1 MDTFGKKLRECRE
14 AKGLSQKDLAKLL
27 NTSYSVIGKYE
38 RDEMQPSIEAAKKIA
53 KLVDTTV
60 GYLLD
65 EVSGMDVLKDTTM
78 LRRLNDITAL
88 KDKDKEHIL
97 YTIDHLLASVK
108 TEAAYK

>member
-1 MDTFGKKLRECRE
+1 ML
-14 AKGLSQKDLAKLL
+14 Q
-27 NTSYSVIGKYE
+27 TSYSVIGKYE

-65 EVSGMDVLKDTTM
+65 EVSGMDVFKDTTM
-78 LRRLNDITAL
+78 LRRLNDISAL
-88 KDKDKEHIL
+88 KEKDKEHIL

>member
-1 MDTFGKKLRECRE
+1 
-14 AKGLSQKDLAKLL
+14 LAF
-27 NTSYSVIGKYE
+27 VE